1 MEGTRLDFDGETNFV
16 EDLDKVGEK
25 SYFVTFFNL
34 FSRLPKPK
42 VGFGINDPVW
52 LDCLLLLG
60 LHSKGVLHTGIV
72 CTQHNAFLLHS
83 TPRCRHKVLIFHGA
97 ACPTIFQGQK
107 KPAVVDKLSVA
118 AAARLL
124 LRQYNVCAIS

>member
-60 LHSKGVLHTGIV
+60 LHSTFKRGVAYGHCVYATQCLSTTQYATVSPQSIDFSRGSMPNNFSRAKKTCCCRQIV
-72 CTQHNAFLLHS
+72 RRRRSSLAFAS
-83 TPRCRHKVLIFHGA
+83 I
-97 ACPTIFQGQK
+97 
-107 KPAVVDKLSVA
+107 
-118 AAARLL
+118 
-124 LRQYNVCAIS
+124 

>member
-52 LDCLLLLG
+52 LDCLHCCLG
-60 LHSKGVLHTGIV
+60 YIQKGCCIRALCVRNTMPFYYTV
-72 CTQHNAFLLHS
+72 
-83 TPRCRHKVLIFHGA
+83 RHG
-97 ACPTIFQGQK
+97 
-107 KPAVVDKLSVA
+107 VA
-118 AAARLL
+118 TK
-124 LRQYNVCAIS
+124 Y